1 MFLLEES
8 VLLHGLLPRLFPNL
22 PFLCI
27 PHEGKQ
33 DLEKSIPRKLRA
45 WREAGVHFCV
55 IRDNDQ
61 GDCHELKRKLNALCQ
76 RLLRVR
82 TEHHHVAF
90 RPCRTGVI
98 GKSVEQITAF
108 PRSTGV
114 CARRRRARQPTLF
127 ERIGMMANSL
137 ILCGGT
143 GAHAALVTRWT
154 PGRPPP
160 EGWVFPI

>member
-33 DLEKSIPRKLRA
+33 DLERSIPRKLRA

-82 TEHHHVAF
+82 TSCVTLVELGEATSRRSRSGAV
-90 RPCRTGVI
+90 GQNVI
-98 GKSVEQITAF
+98 A
-108 PRSTGV
+108 
-114 CARRRRARQPTLF
+114 
-127 ERIGMMANSL
+127 
-137 ILCGGT
+137 
-143 GAHAALVTRWT
+143 W
-154 PGRPPP
+154 
-160 EGWVFPI
+160 